1 MIFSESVFITQFSF
15 KKIIPKQLPDGM
27 YNSVEDLIQYTKIK
41 KIFNDDELHQF
52 VKLWSILENPEFL
65 VQHYVN
71 SVDKNRPEVYNS
83 YHSDKSCIELSKSYL
98 DYTINHTN
106 RSIRESVSSKIRYAF
121 RDYTYGSNSSS
132 RVRFDFKE
140 QRIIRIDE
148 GGFEHTQGS
157 IPIDLYNEV
166 TSINNQYGNILGHL
180 FEIISNSGMFS
191 YQNLSLDSVQ
201 ATIDELLKSS
211 EKFRNADEFIQR
223 KIDNITYADINTLKR
238 KVGEKE
244 KIWVGSYKEPLSN
257 LIQNYYWIKFNSSLS
272 VEKSVL
278 DSLGF
283 KPCRRCMQNVETKA
297 NR

>member
-1 MIFSESVFITQFSF
+1 MVFSESVFITQFNF
-15 KKIIPKQLPDGM
+15 KKIIPKQFPDGM

-52 VKLWSILENPEFL
+52 VRLWSILENPEFL

-71 SVDKNRPEVYNS
+71 SVDKNRPEAYNS

-121 RDYTYGSNSSS
+121 RDYTYGSNSST
-132 RVRFDFKE
+132 RLRFDFKE

-148 GGFEHTQGS
+148 DGVEHTQGS
-157 IPIDLYNEV
+157 IPTDLYNEV
-166 TSINNQYGNILGHL
+166 TRINNHYGNILGHL
-180 FEIISNSGMFS
+180 FDIIPNSGMFS
-191 YQNLSLDSVQ
+191 YQNLSLDSVE
-201 ATIDELLKSS
+201 ATIDELLESS

-257 LIQNYYWIKFNSSLS
+257 LIQNYYWIKFNPSLS

-283 KPCRRCMQNVETKA
+283 KSCRRCMQNVKTKA
-297 NR
+297 